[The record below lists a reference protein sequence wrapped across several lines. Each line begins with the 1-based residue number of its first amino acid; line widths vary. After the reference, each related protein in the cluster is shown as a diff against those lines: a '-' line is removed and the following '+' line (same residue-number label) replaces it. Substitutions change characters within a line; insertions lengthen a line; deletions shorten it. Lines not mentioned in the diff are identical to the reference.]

1 MDNEDIDDISAKEKN
16 TDLLF
21 ISIGDFENTYY
32 SIEKTI
38 PKAVFPMHM
47 SAQDNIKY
55 EKSVD
60 KNKFKTKV
68 ISFQNRGDRF
78 HYKEGKIEQI
88 LFVFNT
94 FQG

>member
-1 MDNEDIDDISAKEKN
+1 MKILMIFQRKKKIR
-16 TDLLF
+16 TF
-21 ISIGDFENTYY
+21 Y

-60 KNKFKTKV
+60 ENKFKTKV
-68 ISFQNRGDRF
+68 ISFQSRGDRF
-78 HYKEGKIEQI
+78 HYKEGKIE
-88 LFVFNT
+88 
-94 FQG
+94 